1 MVWNIL
7 ATVVISWIICII
19 AIFSDKIKSAL
30 RRRQFRRKPSIKN
43 FYLSIETRPKKFK
56 PCCDADMSYPPYVDN
71 WLSVHFEDKDLT
83 KRFREQRRKT
93 ENLLDGISQIIR
105 GFNLVSVFPVA
116 KSSLEKIVKEFDENT
131 SRLVRLTYYSN
142 GVVTEE
148 NKTAFKKILDN
159 NEVLLKRVSDF
170 HDSLQAY
177 VSSSVSDFDP
187 TAGIE
192 LESITLAMNKVLEER
207 KADLEEL
214 ARRDATRLEILDRER
229 RIANELHNSG
239 TVNLQKTE

>member
-1 MVWNIL
+1 ML
-7 ATVVISWIICII
+7 
-19 AIFSDKIKSAL
+19 SDEIKSAL
-30 RRRQFRRKPSIKN
+30 RRRQFRQNPSAEN
-43 FYLSIETRPKKFK
+43 FDLRVETQAKKFK
-56 PCCDADMSYPPYVDN
+56 PCRDAKMNGYTTGWLYERFDEDLVSY
-71 WLSVHFEDKDLT
+71 
-83 KRFREQRRKT
+83 FREQEHKA
-93 ENLLDGISQIIR
+93 EKLLDGISQIIR

-131 SRLVRLTYYSN
+131 SRLVRLAYYSN

-170 HDSLQAY
+170 YDSLQAY
-177 VSSSVSDFDP
+177 VSSSVSDSDP

-192 LESITLAMNKVLEER
+192 LESLTLAMNKVIEER

-229 RIANELHNSG
+229 RIVNELHNSG